1 MTVYD
6 VILIGIALAMDAFA
20 ITVANCAAY
29 GKTLTKKQAWSMPI
43 AFALFQ
49 FLMPVTGYYIG
60 SLFAEY
66 IGGVSKF
73 LTAAI
78 FFALSLK
85 IVIDNLKKP
94 RAEVTERQDAADRA
108 VAAAGTAGEG
118 GSGVKDT
125 SAESAKNRGAG
136 CACPAHKDATLKFS
150 VLILQA
156 VATSIDALIIGVTF
170 AAELSF
176 SVFFAGGIIGTV
188 TFILVAAALLFGKYL
203 DRLFGKYAEWLGAVI
218 LFALA
223 VKNLAEGLV

>member
-1 MTVYD
+1 MNITD
-6 VILIGIALAMDAFA
+6 VIFIGVALAMDAFA

-108 VAAAGTAGEG
+108 VAAGGAAGVNG
-118 GSGVKDT
+118 T

-136 CACPAHKDATLKFS
+136 CACPARKDATLKFS

-176 SVFFAGGIIGTV
+176 SVFFAGGIIGAV

-203 DRLFGKYAEWLGAVI
+203 DRLFGKYAAWLGAVI

-223 VKNLAEGLV
+223 VKNLVEGLV

>member
-1 MTVYD
+1 MNITD
-6 VILIGIALAMDAFA
+6 VIFIGVALAMDAFA

-29 GKTLTKKQAWSMPI
+29 GKTLTKKQAWSMPT

-94 RAEVTERQDAADRA
+94 RAEVTERQGSAPSASAGGAARA
-108 VAAAGTAGEG
+108 G
-118 GSGVKDT
+118 GADVNGT

-136 CACPAHKDATLKFS
+136 CACPARKDATLKFS

-176 SVFFAGGIIGTV
+176 SVFFAGGIIGAV

-223 VKNLAEGLV
+223 VKNLVEGLV